1 MGPGSLSWA
10 RLFASLLEN
19 MVPMSPEQLP
29 PSTSTIHTSTSYG
42 GEAAATGAATSAT
55 AGAAN
60 GHSDATPGAPT
71 MTNDLG
77 IPWMSGADIRRK
89 FVEFFESKQHLHVP
103 SSSLVPPAEDKSVL
117 LTTAGM
123 QQMTPYFLGL
133 EEPPAERMVT
143 VQKCFRT
150 VDIDEVGDESH
161 CTFFFMLGNFSV
173 RDYFKKESLAWSW
186 EFLTEWMKFPADR
199 IYPTVHPEDEEAYAI
214 WRDQIGVPEE
224 RIYRLDDNWWSAGP
238 VGPNGPDSEIYVD
251 RGEQWGCGRE
261 ECGPGCDCPRYL
273 ELWNNVFMQYNTTPD
288 GVRSPLATPCVDT
301 GMGLERLVL
310 LVQGARTMYE
320 TDFYQPI
327 IARVSALSGKQ
338 YDVDPQVD
346 TSMRIVADHIR
357 GGVFLIGDG
366 VLPGNEGRAYVLR
379 RVLRKA
385 IRHGRLLG
393 IEGPFMREMAEIVID
408 QFAGD
413 YPELRQRRNQILK
426 VIAYEEQSFG
436 KTLAAGMN
444 RLQALT
450 TELKETGKGEIPGE
464 EVFRLYDTY
473 GFPYD
478 LTAELATEEEL
489 TVDEAGFRAAMERQR
504 ETSRSGA
511 AFKAEG
517 RDRAELYAA
526 IRPRTE
532 FLGYE
537 QVRADATI
545 IALLGPDGALEQ
557 AEAGQEVEVVLDRT
571 PFYGEAGGQVG
582 DTGEIRADTGL
593 INIDDTRKP
602 APDLYVHRGTV
613 SEGFVRVGDEVA
625 AHIDAN
631 RRQKIR
637 RNHTATHLLHKA
649 LRLVLG
655 TDTQQAGSLV
665 APDRL
670 RFDFTSLETPEPA
683 QVRAITEIVNREVT
697 ADRPVETNIMSQQ
710 DAIASGAMALFGE
723 KYGEQVRV
731 VQIEDFSR
739 ELCGGTHVG
748 RTGEIGPFVITSEG
762 SVAAG
767 IRRIEALTGNAAVER
782 ILGQQRLLEDLGR
795 DLKVTWSE
803 VPGSVKALQERTR
816 AQEREIERLRG
827 QLAGAKSGDLLQNAV
842 DIGGVK
848 VIASTVEVPDK
859 QALRTMGDRLRDS
872 LQSGVVVL
880 GAAVDGRASLLA
892 MVTPDVVAR
901 GVKAGDIIRE
911 IAPHVDGR
919 GGGRPELAEAGGKN
933 PAGLDAALGAVAGA
947 VSVRTLPGSDA

>member
-1 MGPGSLSWA
+1 
-10 RLFASLLEN
+10 
-19 MVPMSPEQLP
+19 
-29 PSTSTIHTSTSYG
+29 
-42 GEAAATGAATSAT
+42 
-55 AGAAN
+55 
-60 GHSDATPGAPT
+60 
-71 MTNDLG
+71 MTNVNDLG
-77 IPWMSGADIRRK
+77 IPWMSGADIRSK

-123 QQMTPYFLGL
+123 QQMIPYFLGL
-133 EEPPAERMVT
+133 EEPPAPRMVT

-161 CTFFFMLGNFSV
+161 STFFFMLGNFSV

-186 EFLTEWMKFPADR
+186 EFLTEWMKIPADKL
-199 IYPTVHPEDEEAYAI
+199 YPTVHPEDEEAYAI

-224 RIYRLDDNWWSAGP
+224 RIVRLEDNWWSAGP

-251 RGEQWGCGRE
+251 RGEQWGCGRDD
-261 ECGPGCDCPRYL
+261 CGPGCDCPRYL
-273 ELWNNVFMQYNTTPD
+273 ETWNNVFMQYNTTPD
-288 GVRSPLATPCVDT
+288 GVRSPLAKPCVDT

-346 TSMRIVADHIR
+346 KSMRVVADHIR

-436 KTLAAGMN
+436 KTLTAGMN

-450 TELKETGKGEIPGE
+450 TELKETGKSEIPGE
-464 EVFRLYDTY
+464 EAFRLYDTY

-489 TVDEAGFRAAMERQR
+489 TVDEEGFRVAMERQR
-504 ETSRSGA
+504 QTSRSGA

-532 FLGYE
+532 FLGYG

-545 IALLGPDGALEQ
+545 VAILGPDGAMEQ

-670 RFDFTSLETPEPA
+670 RFDFTSLETPDPA
-683 QVRAITEIVNREVT
+683 QVRAIAEIVNREVT
-697 ADRPVETNIMSQQ
+697 ADRPVETNVMSQQ

-803 VPGSVKALQERTR
+803 VPGSVKALQERAR
-816 AQEREIERLRG
+816 AHEREIERLRG
-827 QLAGAKSGDLLQNAV
+827 QLAGARSGDLLQNAV

-892 MVTPDVVAR
+892 MVTPDVVAK

>member
-1 MGPGSLSWA
+1 M
-10 RLFASLLEN
+10 
-19 MVPMSPEQLP
+19 
-29 PSTSTIHTSTSYG
+29 
-42 GEAAATGAATSAT
+42 
-55 AGAAN
+55 
-60 GHSDATPGAPT
+60 TPV
-71 MTNDLG
+71 NDLG
-77 IPWMSGADIRRK
+77 IPWQSGADIRRR
-89 FVEFFESKQHLHVP
+89 FVEFFESKNHLHVP

-133 EEPPAERMVT
+133 EQPPAVRMVS

-161 CTFFFMLGNFSV
+161 STFFFMLGNFSV

-186 EFLTEWMKFPADR
+186 EFLTEWMKIPGDKL
-199 IYPTVHPEDEEAYAI
+199 YPSVHPEDEEAYAI

-224 RIYRLDDNWWSAGP
+224 RIVRLDDNWWSAGP

-251 RGEQWGCGRE
+251 RGEQWGCGRDD
-261 ECGPGCDCPRYL
+261 CAPGCDCPRFL
-273 ELWNNVFMQYNTTPD
+273 ETWNNVFMQYNTTPD
-288 GVRSPLATPCVDT
+288 GVRTPLAKPCVDT

-327 IARVSALSGKQ
+327 IARVSDLSGKS
-338 YDVDPQVD
+338 YDADPQID
-346 TSMRIVADHIR
+346 KSMRVVADHIR
-357 GGVFLIGDG
+357 GAVFLIADG

-393 IEGPFMREMAEIVID
+393 IESRFMREMAEIVID
-408 QFAGD
+408 QFQDD
-413 YPELRQRRNQILK
+413 YPELLARKSQILK
-426 VIAYEEQSFG
+426 VIAYEETSFG
-436 KTLAAGMN
+436 KTLASGLN

-450 TELKETGKGEIPGE
+450 AELKESGRNVIPGE
-464 EVFRLYDTY
+464 EVFRLYDTF

-489 TVDEAGFRAAMERQR
+489 TIDEEGFRTAMERQR

-511 AFKAEG
+511 AFRDTG
-517 RDRAELYAA
+517 RDRADLYAA
-526 IRPRTE
+526 VTPRTE

-537 QVRADATI
+537 KVRADATI
-545 IALLGPDGALEQ
+545 VALLGPDSALEQ
-557 AEAGQEVEVVLDRT
+557 AEAGQEIEVVLDRT
-571 PFYGEAGGQVG
+571 PFYGESGGQVG
-582 DTGEIRADTGL
+582 DTGEIRTETGV

-602 APDLYVHRGTV
+602 APDLFVHRGTV
-613 SEGFVRVGDEVA
+613 SEGFVRVGEPATAQV
-625 AHIDAN
+625 DAS

-649 LRLVLG
+649 LRLVVG

-670 RFDFTSLETPEPA
+670 RFDFTALDSVEPE
-683 QVRAITEIVNREVT
+683 QVRSIVEIVNREIA
-697 ADRPVETNIMSQQ
+697 ADRPVETAVMDQKE
-710 DAIASGAMALFGE
+710 AIASGAMALFGE

-731 VQIEDFSR
+731 VQIDDFSK
-739 ELCGGTHVG
+739 ELCGGTHVS

-782 ILGQQRLLEDLGR
+782 IIGQQRLLEDLGR
-795 DLKVTWSE
+795 ELKVTWSE
-803 VPGSVKALQERTR
+803 VPSGVKSLQERTR
-816 AQEREIERLRG
+816 SQEREIERLRG
-827 QLAGAKSGDLLQNAV
+827 QLAGARSGDLLQDAV
-842 DIGGVK
+842 EIGGVK
-848 VIASTVEVPDK
+848 VVASRVEVPDK
-859 QALRTMGDRLRDS
+859 QALRQMGDRLRDS
-872 LQSGVVVL
+872 LQSGVIVL
-880 GAAVDGRASLLA
+880 GTVVEDRPSLLA
-892 MVTPDVVAR
+892 MVTPDVVGKGIR
-901 GVKAGDIIRE
+901 AGDIIRE
-911 IAPHVDGR
+911 IAPRIDGR

-933 PAGLDAALGAVAGA
+933 PDGLDAALNAVAGMI
-947 VSVRTLPGSDA
+947 TTKLLPGSDA